1 MTAPTSR
8 VCLVIEAHPIVRI
21 GIRSLLAP
29 DWDTEELDNGAE
41 AVELVT
47 SVGNFDVA
55 VVEMR
60 SPGDDGYPSGT
71 ATIRGLVGAQPALG
85 VVGLGGPLERHAAR
99 EALDAGATAY
109 VSRRSAAH
117 SLRAAV
123 QAASDQQSF
132 VDPAATSRSGG
143 GMLTRRQR
151 QVLQLFADGL
161 STEHAARRL
170 GLSEET
176 IRTHAKGAISRIG
189 ARDRAHAVAMAMRGS
204 LIE

>member
-1 MTAPTSR
+1 MNVPTPR

-29 DWDTEELDNGAE
+29 DWETEEVDNGTE
-41 AVELVT
+41 ALELVT

-60 SPGDDGYPSGT
+60 SAGENGSPSGT

-85 VVGLGGPLERHAAR
+85 VVALGGPLERHAAR
-99 EALDAGATAY
+99 EAVDAGATAY
-109 VSRRSAAH
+109 VSRRSGAD
-117 SLRAAV
+117 SLRTAIE
-123 QAASDQQSF
+123 AASDQRPF
-132 VDPAATSRSGG
+132 IDPAVTSRSGG
-143 GMLTRRQR
+143 GTLTRRQR
-151 QVLQLFADGL
+151 EVLQLFADGL
-161 STEHAARRL
+161 STEQAARRL

-176 IRTHAKGAISRIG
+176 IRTHAKGVISRIG

>member
-1 MTAPTSR
+1 MNAPTSR

-21 GIRSLLAP
+21 GLRSLLSP
-29 DWDTEELDNGAE
+29 DWDTEELDNGTE

-60 SPGDDGYPSGT
+60 SAGDGCPSGT

-85 VVGLGGPLERHAAR
+85 VVALGGPLERHAAR

-109 VSRRSAAH
+109 VSRRSAAD
-117 SLRAAV
+117 SLRSAIE
-123 QAASDQQSF
+123 AASDQQPF
-132 VDPAATSRSGG
+132 VDPAATSRSR

-161 STEHAARRL
+161 TTEQAAQHL

-176 IRTHAKGAISRIG
+176 VRTHAKAVISRIG
-189 ARDRAHAVAMAMRGS
+189 ARDRAHAVAMAMRCS